1 MINDSDFHSAICVYA
16 WAFIF
21 RLCYMWQSY
30 SQERLAFQ
38 EAMYEKIN
46 KIFRESKQISD
57 IFPSPMLLSGVNFLF
72 KRSKNEKTRKMPPE
86 KVYLLLEMT
95 LVKRAGTPALPAVL
109 VLQERL

>member
-1 MINDSDFHSAICVYA
+1 M
-16 WAFIF
+16 
-21 RLCYMWQSY
+21 
-30 SQERLAFQ
+30 
-38 EAMYEKIN
+38 
-46 KIFRESKQISD
+46 
-57 IFPSPMLLSGVNFLF
+57 PLSGANFLF